1 MSAVIETI
9 KIKRAQTDYP
19 IHEFI
24 KSRWSPYVFSDKK
37 VTAED
42 LRSLFE
48 AARWAPSCY
57 NEQPWYYIMAFREDT
72 EEFEKMLSC
81 LSESNQKWARQVP
94 VLGLGIAR
102 TTFDHNGKTNRHA
115 FHDLGQASAVLTV
128 EATSRGIHVHQ
139 MAGIIPDRAREL
151 YGLPENAEAVT
162 GIAIGYVADL
172 DDAPEKFRKNDHTP
186 RRRRPARETVF
197 GGRWGK
203 TNRVFEIE

>member
-1 MSAVIETI
+1 MNAIVETV

-19 IHEFI
+19 VHELI
-24 KSRWSPYVFSDKK
+24 RSRWSPYVFSDKT

-72 EEFEKMLSC
+72 EEFAKILSC
-81 LSESNQKWARQVP
+81 LSESNQKWASQVP
-94 VLGLGIAR
+94 VLVLGIAR
-102 TTFDHNGKTNRHA
+102 KTFDRNGNSNRHA

-128 EATSRGIHVHQ
+128 EATSRGINVHQ
-139 MAGIIPDRAREL
+139 MAGILPDRAREL
-151 YGLPENAEAVT
+151 YGIPENAEAVT

-172 DDAPEKFRKNDHTP
+172 EDAPEKYRKNDHTP
-186 RRRRPARETVF
+186 RSRRPAKDSVF
-197 GGRWGK
+197 GGRWGQANK
-203 TNRVFEIE
+203 IFVNE